1 MHCYWLAWAL
11 VVSSTVFASDQACP
25 KPSETGPSVP
35 SQVRTLEGQLL
46 FHDDIRKWFEL
57 KLDEPQCGEAS
68 IQLIQGDGA
77 GTPMEVL
84 RGCRVRSRGA
94 IDLSTIGYYSLRMYQ
109 DVQGIESVGECSRQP
124 LFPDYSK
131 ARPDKAIRAYRV
143 DMHVNYEPGD
153 HPIVFRVTS
162 AGKELRPWQAYASY
176 SLSGGFVLYGHCGD
190 GFVVDTVFGTPEAHP
205 GHYLT
210 ELQRHSE
217 ELKRRPAEWM
227 PWNYRETLARLAT
240 PSAA

>member
-94 IDLSTIGYYSLRMYQ
+94 IDLSPTGYYSLGMYQ
-109 DVQGIESVGECSRQP
+109 DVQVIESVGECSR
-124 LFPDYSK
+124 
-131 ARPDKAIRAYRV
+131 
-143 DMHVNYEPGD
+143 
-153 HPIVFRVTS
+153 
-162 AGKELRPWQAYASY
+162 
-176 SLSGGFVLYGHCGD
+176 
-190 GFVVDTVFGTPEAHP
+190 
-205 GHYLT
+205 
-210 ELQRHSE
+210 
-217 ELKRRPAEWM
+217 
-227 PWNYRETLARLAT
+227 
-240 PSAA
+240 

>member
-25 KPSETGPSVP
+25 KPSETGPSVLP

-94 IDLSTIGYYSLRMYQ
+94 IDLSPTGYYSLGMYQ
-109 DVQGIESVGECSRQP
+109 DVQVIESVGECSR
-124 LFPDYSK
+124 
-131 ARPDKAIRAYRV
+131 
-143 DMHVNYEPGD
+143 
-153 HPIVFRVTS
+153 
-162 AGKELRPWQAYASY
+162 
-176 SLSGGFVLYGHCGD
+176 
-190 GFVVDTVFGTPEAHP
+190 
-205 GHYLT
+205 
-210 ELQRHSE
+210 
-217 ELKRRPAEWM
+217 
-227 PWNYRETLARLAT
+227 
-240 PSAA
+240 